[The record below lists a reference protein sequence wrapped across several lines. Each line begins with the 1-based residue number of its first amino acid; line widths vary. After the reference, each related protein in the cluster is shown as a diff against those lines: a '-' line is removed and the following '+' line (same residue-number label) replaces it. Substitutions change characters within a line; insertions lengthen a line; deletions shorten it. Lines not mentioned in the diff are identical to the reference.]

1 MDSMNEGGIDLIGP
15 VDWHC
20 LTHSRAWPALEEIF
34 ARDSSLIER
43 FALEWVRDSNKYIYS
58 KEHCQMV
65 TRREIRANI
74 RLNMVL
80 YSAAA
85 EGKGYTRVPE
95 AFRIIQS
102 RI

>member
-1 MDSMNEGGIDLIGP
+1 

-20 LTHSRAWPALEEIF
+20 LTDRRAWPALEEIF
-34 ARDSSLIER
+34 ARDSSLVEC
-43 FALEWVRDSNKYIYS
+43 FALEWVRDSNEYIYS

-80 YSAAA
+80 YSTAA
-85 EGKGYTRVPE
+85 EGKGYARVTE
-95 AFRIIQS
+95 ALRIIQS

>member
-1 MDSMNEGGIDLIGP
+1 
-15 VDWHC
+15 V
-20 LTHSRAWPALEEIF
+20 F
-34 ARDSSLIER
+34 VRDSTLVER
-43 FALEWVRDSNKYIYS
+43 FALKWVRKSNKYIYS
-58 KEHCQMV
+58 KAHCQMV

-85 EGKGYTRVPE
+85 EGKGYARVTE
-95 AFRIIQS
+95 ALKIIQS